1 MPTATLTTKGQAVIP
16 KAIRDHL
23 KISPGDRLDFV
34 VMDDGEVVVRP
45 ATFDVRQLRG
55 LLLRKGQKPV
65 SIEKMNMAVRN
76 RKGLFK

>member
-45 ATFDVRQLRG
+45 ATYDVRQLRG

-65 SIEKMNMAVRN
+65 SLEEMAMAVRN
-76 RKGLFK
+76 RKGLLK

>member
-65 SIEKMNMAVRN
+65 SIEEMNMAVRN

>member
-23 KISPGDRLDFV
+23 KISPGDRLDFIV
-34 VMDDGEVVVRP
+34 LDDGEVVVRP

-65 SIEKMNMAVRN
+65 SIDEMDRAVRN

>member
-65 SIEKMNMAVRN
+65 SIDEMNTAVRN